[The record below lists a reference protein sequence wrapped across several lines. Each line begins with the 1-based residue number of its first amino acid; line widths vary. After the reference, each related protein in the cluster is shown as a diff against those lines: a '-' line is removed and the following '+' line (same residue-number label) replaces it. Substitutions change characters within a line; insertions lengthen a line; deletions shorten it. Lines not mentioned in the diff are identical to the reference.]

1 MHDYAPAGLFRRLA
15 AALYDALVVAALFML
30 TTLIVL
36 AFRRGEAVGPGNTL
50 FQLSLLATAA
60 FFYVGF
66 WATGGQTIGMRAWRI
81 RVERQTGEPLDWRT
95 ALSRFIAGL
104 ICMLPAGLGLLWMI
118 LDRRKLTWY
127 DRMTS
132 TRVVVLPPRSKQR
145 RI

>member
-15 AALYDALVVAALFML
+15 AALYDALVVFALCML
-30 TTLIVL
+30 TTLTIL
-36 AFRRGEAVGPGNTL
+36 AFRRGEAVGPGNFL

-66 WATGGQTIGMRAWRI
+66 WVKGGQTIGMRAWRI

-95 ALSRFIAGL
+95 ALSRFIAGML
-104 ICMLPAGLGLLWMI
+104 CILPAGLGLFWMI

-127 DRMTS
+127 DRMTH
-132 TRVVVLPPRSKQR
+132 TRVVVLPPRSKQCSG
-145 RI
+145 